1 VSKLKAGDLAPD
13 FTLKDQ
19 NGETHTLSIYRS
31 QWVLIYFYPRD
42 NTPGCTVEACAIR
55 DRFDEFNKQEINVF
69 GISTDSVKKHA
80 NFADKYNLPFT
91 LLADENQ
98 VVVNLYGVWG
108 MKKFMGREYMGTNR
122 MSFLIDPAGKI
133 VKIYEKVKPAEHA
146 NEILA
151 DHKVLK

>member
-1 VSKLKAGDLAPD
+1 MSKLKTGDLAPD

-19 NGETHTLSIYRS
+19 NGETHTLSIYRG

-42 NTPGCTVEACAIR
+42 NTPGCTAEARAIR